1 MHGLFPLSAYSP
13 NKDAQ
18 TGTKRGGERPQEQA
32 KATTQNRA
40 NTPKSLTAQME
51 PRYYGQVPFRGCSL
65 MVKPQSSKLITRVRF
80 PSSPRTIPS
89 TLSGG
94 FFVLG
99 DAGNRFRAKMY
110 SLARSESARSSSSSP
125 PCFPSTTTGIASGRK
140 YIPSRARDFRPPAR
154 HPLENYPE
162 RIVRTASTCGF
173 VSSRA
178 RNPHAPVIPN
188 NTGPPPHLPHPKKLH
203 SSRIIGDK
211 YEYLHQC
218 GLYTVKYGTLIRR
231 YSILDRKIQ

>member
-1 MHGLFPLSAYSP
+1 MRGLFPLSAYSP

-80 PSSPRTIPS
+80 PSSPRD
-89 TLSGG
+89 
-94 FFVLG
+94 LG
-99 DAGNRFRAKMY
+99 SRRFRVEALSF
-110 SLARSESARSSSSSP
+110 SLEGMP
-125 PCFPSTTTGIASGRK
+125 GIASGRK

-178 RNPHAPVIPN
+178 RNPHAPAIPN

>member
-1 MHGLFPLSAYSP
+1 MRRAPAR
-13 NKDAQ
+13 
-18 TGTKRGGERPQEQA
+18 TR
-32 KATTQNRA
+32 KASTQNRA

-51 PRYYGQVPFRGCSL
+51 PRYYGQVPIRGCSL

-125 PCFPSTTTGIASGRK
+125 PQ
-140 YIPSRARDFRPPAR
+140 IPLKVAGNRLRLKVPKAFETFR
-154 HPLENYPE
+154 LQ
-162 RIVRTASTCGF
+162 
-173 VSSRA
+173 
-178 RNPHAPVIPN
+178 PVIPRELISGN
-188 NTGPPPHLPHPKKLH
+188 PFRMRICFLAHSESARSSLTYIYFSSTCCAETIVAN
-203 SSRIIGDK
+203 SSRNAA
-211 YEYLHQC
+211 
-218 GLYTVKYGTLIRR
+218 
-231 YSILDRKIQ
+231 IL